1 MELETSVQQAPL
13 QHTGR
18 GDRVARTREAIVSST
33 LTLAMEGE
41 VAPIVRDIAK
51 LAGVSARTVFQHFAD
66 TAELYVAVL
75 GRALGASG
83 ASAPDSEP
91 RKPLD
96 ERISTVVSNRAGR
109 YETLRPMWTFVET
122 LRRRSTEAAAKT
134 TEIYAGNREQLA
146 QSFGQELTALP
157 GEKREHTLNALATV
171 LAPESW
177 IVLRERLGLTVDQ
190 ARDEWRFIVKS
201 LFKDNADR

>member
-1 MELETSVQQAPL
+1 
-13 QHTGR
+13 
-18 GDRVARTREAIVSST
+18 
-33 LTLAMEGE
+33 
-41 VAPIVRDIAK
+41 
-51 LAGVSARTVFQHFAD
+51 VSARTVFQHFAD

-83 ASAPDSEP
+83 GAPAPEP
-91 RKPLD
+91 EARKPLD

-122 LRRRSTEAAAKT
+122 LRRRSPEAAEKT
-134 TEIYAGNREQLA
+134 TEIYSGNREQLA
-146 QSFGQELTALP
+146 KSFGQELTVLP
-157 GEKREHTLNALATV
+157 GEKRELTLNALAMV

-190 ARDEWRFIVKS
+190 ARDEWRFIIKAIFS
-201 LFKDNADR
+201 DGADR